1 MWFGVCVSKRA
12 GERAAGAELGP
23 GSAPGTAG
31 DERDQSRHGRSL
43 VLPSSAGF
51 IGQPSPIT
59 LICGIKEKSISIREV
74 MCGGFTGLVGHGA
87 TGAAWALPVPVPVPG
102 SVTGARL
109 AVQEE
114 ALEMWRSPLPEH
126 YFFRN
131 NHFCLPR
138 LEEARLGSLPG
149 VAQVVVGVR
158 WWLGALRG
166 RRCRGWHRNS
176 GWGWGADGCQGFC
189 CDL

>member
-87 TGAAWALPVPVPVPG
+87 TGAAWALPVPVPG

-114 ALEMWRSPLPEH
+114 ALELWRSPRILFFQEQPFLPAPPG
-126 YFFRN
+126 RGQTWVS
-131 NHFCLPR
+131 PR
-138 LEEARLGSLPG
+138 CCPGCGWGEMVAGGFEGPAVPRVAQKSGMGMGCRWLPG
-149 VAQVVVGVR
+149 F
-158 WWLGALRG
+158 LL
-166 RRCRGWHRNS
+166 
-176 GWGWGADGCQGFC
+176 
-189 CDL
+189 